1 MADKRGKASSVG
13 VGATPDATSDDEL
26 ARIAERAVQA
36 RRRLCAELD
45 PQIFGHPPMELLLDL
60 FVAGTQG
67 RTVLDASLSAHAP
80 QSVTLRW
87 LSQLARMRLV
97 EEFPAPARDPD
108 RGAQPLVRLSEKGR
122 AALRASLTMLA
133 LHPTDQASEG
143 QSLAR

>member
-1 MADKRGKASSVG
+1 VADKRGKASSLG
-13 VGATPDATSDDEL
+13 GAAHVADATSDDEL
-26 ARIAERAVQA
+26 TRIAERAVQA

-60 FVAGTQG
+60 FVAGKQG

-87 LSQLARMRLV
+87 LSQLAGMRLV

-108 RGAQPLVRLSEKGR
+108 RGTQPLVRLSEKGR
-122 AALRASLTMLA
+122 AALRASLTILA
-133 LHPTDQASEG
+133 PDLTDQASEG
-143 QSLAR
+143 RR